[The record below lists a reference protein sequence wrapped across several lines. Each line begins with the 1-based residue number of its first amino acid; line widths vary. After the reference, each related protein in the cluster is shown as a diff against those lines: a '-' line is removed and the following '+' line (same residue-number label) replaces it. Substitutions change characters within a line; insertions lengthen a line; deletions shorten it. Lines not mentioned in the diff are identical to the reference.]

1 MLKMAW
7 PLVCYFLLFVAL
19 LVIALGGSETHAR
32 TAARVLDSAFDL
44 AVARDDE
51 DAMRRSSPQRS
62 DPPHRVKRYV
72 SPFEA
77 KRVAAR
83 QGWKC
88 GACKQT
94 LDATYEIDHVTPLF
108 RGGTND
114 SSNLQALCRSCHIS
128 KSAGEAARR

>member
-1 MLKMAW
+1 MAW

-32 TAARVLDSAFDL
+32 TAARVLDSALDL
-44 AVARDDE
+44 TASKDE
-51 DAMRRSSPQRS
+51 GAMRRSSPQRS

>member
-32 TAARVLDSAFDL
+32 TAARVLDSALDL
-44 AVARDDE
+44 TASKDE
-51 DAMRRSSPQRS
+51 GAMRRSSPQRS